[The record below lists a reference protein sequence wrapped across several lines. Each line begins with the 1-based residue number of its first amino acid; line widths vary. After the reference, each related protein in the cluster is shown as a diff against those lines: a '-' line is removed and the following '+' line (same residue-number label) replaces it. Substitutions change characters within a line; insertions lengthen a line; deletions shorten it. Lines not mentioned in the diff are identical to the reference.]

1 MKDHVNTPKPPKPPP
16 KRIICEDVDMPRGAA
31 VVLFILAVYGG
42 ATALTVLAKVKL
54 PAFTASQAEVWLGCA
69 ALAVTIIASG
79 LLLRYDK

>member
-1 MKDHVNTPKPPKPPP
+1 MKDHVNTPKPPP
-16 KRIICEDVDMPRGAA
+16 KRIICEDVVMPRGGA

-54 PAFTASQAEVWLGCA
+54 PAFTASPAEVVLGWS
-69 ALAVTIIASG
+69 ALAVMILASG